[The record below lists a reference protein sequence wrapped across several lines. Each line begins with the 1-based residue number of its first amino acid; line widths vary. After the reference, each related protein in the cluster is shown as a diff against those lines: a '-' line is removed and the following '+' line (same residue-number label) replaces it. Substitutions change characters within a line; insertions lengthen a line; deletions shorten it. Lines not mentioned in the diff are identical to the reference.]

1 MSPLG
6 DGIRE
11 SNSNSENDFKYPTKV
26 RQLRALLSTLVPGVQ
41 IVMKGYQR
49 LNYAIPA
56 EREQENTNERGIA
69 LFQYDPNSDG
79 NGQRAYRLFYQ
90 QTVYEQNV

>member
-11 SNSNSENDFKYPTKV
+11 TTLNSDNDLKYRTKIG
-26 RQLRALLSTLVPGVQ
+26 QLRAVLTTVVPGVQ
-41 IVMKGYQR
+41 IVVKGYQR
-49 LNYAIPA
+49 LNYVIPA
-56 EREQENTNERGIA
+56 EAAQETQNERSIA
-69 LFQYDPNSDG
+69 LFQYDPNTDG

-90 QTVYEQNV
+90 QSIYQQNV